1 MRTGYRCTSI
11 SYFFKAVLFY
21 KLRQLNIDYIN
32 KTKNVNDTIQAG
44 TPQQLTPITAGPEH
58 IKLK

>member
-1 MRTGYRCTSI
+1 MWWRAVRLVYLFI
-11 SYFFKAVLFY
+11 YFFISFPNLM
-21 KLRQLNIDYIN
+21 LNIHKQN
-32 KTKNVNDTIQAG
+32 KDIDCTKQAG

>member
-1 MRTGYRCTSI
+1 MDQLYLL
-11 SYFFKAVLFY
+11 AQY
-21 KLRQLNIDYIN
+21 KIHTN
-32 KTKNVNDTIQAG
+32 KTKNINGTIQAG